1 MCNVKPIRTE
11 EQYDAALARIAGL
24 SHAQPGTPEANER
37 ELLAELAE
45 LYEYNNIPCPPPQGL
60 SAIWSWI
67 DRKGVTLAE
76 LETEFDGEGNIRAAL
91 DGKEDV
97 TAAMAEALGR
107 RLGVPAA
114 EVLRMAALPS
124 LW

>member
-11 EQYDAALARIAGL
+11 EEYEAALARIAAL

-45 LYEYNNIPCPPPQGL
+45 LYEYNNIPWPPPQGL

-67 DRKGVTLAE
+67 DRKGVTLVEIEAG
-76 LETEFDGEGNIRAAL
+76 FDGAGNIRAAL

-97 TAAMAEALGR
+97 TPAMAETLGR
-107 RLGVPAA
+107 QLGVPAS